1 MNASQ
6 QIPIISPDAGDTN
19 ALQDPNSPASIM
31 KKAKEMEAQTAADR
45 KFDATAPP
53 REGFEDCNETPH
65 EITHALLLAT
75 SVLLLLYAA
84 APNQG

>member
-1 MNASQ
+1 
-6 QIPIISPDAGDTN
+6 
-19 ALQDPNSPASIM
+19 M